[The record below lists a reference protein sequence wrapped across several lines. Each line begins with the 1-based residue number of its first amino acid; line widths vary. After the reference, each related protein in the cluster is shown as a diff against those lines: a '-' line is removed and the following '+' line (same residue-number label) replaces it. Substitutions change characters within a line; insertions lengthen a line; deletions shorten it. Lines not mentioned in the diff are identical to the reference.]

1 MEVLKWLLR
10 EGKKITTAGE
20 VGGKEGYIVAS
31 RSTLFNAAKSRN
43 LELLNWVIS
52 VEPELIPKMSNFWQ
66 RAMLLQLCA
75 IHGNHLDVLKWDPGN
90 ANHGVVCCLSVS
102 STKVVQFSFKTN
114 KLISQTRFFTE

>member
-31 RSTLFNAAKSRN
+31 RSTLFNAAESGN

-52 VEPELIPKMSNFWQ
+52 VEPELIPKMSNFWR

-75 IHGNHLDVLKWDPGN
+75 IHGNHLDVLKWVHKNFGLGLCN
-90 ANHGVVCCLSVS
+90 RGTICHEIACHKILKC
-102 STKVVQFSFKTN
+102 
-114 KLISQTRFFTE
+114 